1 MTRHT
6 RRHQTTKPRLSRE
19 ALELVAQR
27 FKALADPTRLA
38 LLQALF
44 AGERTVQALCQETG
58 VGQAN
63 ASKHLALLAEQGLV
77 ARRKEGLNAWYRIAD
92 ESVRDLCEVV
102 CGSLAR
108 RFEAARAAFEPV
120 GPGPE

>member
-1 MTRHT
+1 MTRKKQVAHA
-6 RRHQTTKPRLSRE
+6 PLARE

-27 FKALADPTRLA
+27 FRCLSDATRLQ

-44 AGERTVQALCQETG
+44 EGEKTVHALCEETG

-63 ASKHLALLAEQGLV
+63 ASKHLALLADQGLV
-77 ARRKEGLNAWYRIAD
+77 ARRKEGLHAFYRLED
-92 ESVRDLCEVV
+92 PSVREMCEVV

-108 RFEAARAAFEPV
+108 RFEAARAHFEP
-120 GPGPE
+120 

>member
-1 MTRHT
+1 MAGKKK
-6 RRHQTTKPRLSRE
+6 QKAPLSRE

-44 AGERTVQALCQETG
+44 EGERTVQELCEATG
-58 VGQAN
+58 TNQAN
-63 ASKHLALLAEQGLV
+63 ASKHLALLTDQGLL
-77 ARRKEGLNAWYRIAD
+77 ARRKDGLFVRYRIDDPTVHA
-92 ESVRDLCEVV
+92 LCELV

-108 RFEAARAAFEPV
+108 RFEAVRAHLV
-120 GPGPE
+120 PED